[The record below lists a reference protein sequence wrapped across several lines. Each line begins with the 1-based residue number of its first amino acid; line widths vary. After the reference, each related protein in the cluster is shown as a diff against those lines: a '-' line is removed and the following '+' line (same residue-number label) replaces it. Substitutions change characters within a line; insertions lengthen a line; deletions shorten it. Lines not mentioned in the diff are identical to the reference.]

1 MHNTR
6 RATVAAFLLALIAAA
21 PSASR
26 AATAVQP
33 KQSFADATD
42 VSGQRN
48 DGLTYRVIG
57 GGASP
62 TEAVEIWLRCPA
74 NGYDGQHPGI
84 ARLAALSIVEAK
96 AHGFSLR
103 DLARDNGGAVAIQV
117 FPAVTEIGIVV
128 PAYLAGAA
136 QAAVLSDVFHPQID
150 DAAFKN
156 GKLRLA
162 EELAIAATQPD
173 NQLRERLFG
182 VMFSGG
188 PYSSSTYG
196 SAADVAAATLGET
209 QSFVSQ
215 AYVPA
220 NGIAASA
227 GLGGSDALGEI
238 VTSALGEVVTLG
250 TARAA
255 TGPVPAE
262 SGARLPVST
271 LRAAFKPVTLPSGA
285 TRGVSAVALGWPG
298 PPIADERAATAM
310 DFLSDY
316 LMSDTTGTV
325 TKALTAA
332 QPNAQFDGQFITLEN
347 PGIMFAGVWG
357 VDVDRQT
364 AVDVIRAAAKRVV
377 DAELSDSAFAQAELA
392 YRAHLLHDMSTPQS
406 LADNLGWYFGQ
417 GAPAYTPAA
426 LMLGAGDYMTSAD
439 SLTPAYVH
447 DIARR
452 YLSAEPAM
460 VTLPESSGSVAM
472 HLIEGAD
479 VSRPTLQLLGPTD
492 VGPFRSTKSVGHFRR
507 TNRD

>member
-1 MHNTR
+1 MQHTR
-6 RATVAAFLLALIAAA
+6 RATVAALLLVFVVAA
-21 PSASR
+21 PKASR
-26 AATAVQP
+26 AATGLAP
-33 KQSFADATD
+33 EQSIAAATD
-42 VSGQRN
+42 FAGQRN

-96 AHGFSLR
+96 SNGFSLR
-103 DLARDNGGAVAIQV
+103 DIARDNGGAVAVQV
-117 FPAVTEIGIVV
+117 FPAATEIGIVV

-136 QAAVLSDVFHPQID
+136 QAALLSDVFHPQLD

-188 PYSSSTYG
+188 PYSTSTYG
-196 SAADVAAATLGET
+196 SATDIASATIGET

-215 AYVPA
+215 AYLPGNA
-220 NGIAASA
+220 IAASA

-238 VTSALGEVVTLG
+238 VTSGPAP
-250 TARAA
+250 AA
-255 TGPVPAE
+255 PGAASPAP

-271 LRAAFKPVTLPSGA
+271 LRTAFAPVTLPSGV
-285 TRGVSAVALGWPG
+285 TQGVSAVALGWPG
-298 PPIADERAATAM
+298 PPISDERAATAM

-357 VDVDRQT
+357 EDLDRQA
-364 AVDVIRAAAKRVV
+364 AVDAIRAAAKRVV
-377 DAELSDSAFAQAELA
+377 DVQLSDAEFAQAELA

-406 LADNLGWYFGQ
+406 LADNLGWYFAQ
-417 GAPAYTPAA
+417 GAAAYTPAA
-426 LMLGAGDYMTSAD
+426 LMFGNGDYLSSAD

-447 DIARR
+447 EIARR
-452 YLSAEPAM
+452 YLTADPAM
-460 VTLPESSGSVAM
+460 VTLPETNGSVA
-472 HLIEGAD
+472 L
-479 VSRPTLQLLGPTD
+479 RL
-492 VGPFRSTKSVGHFRR
+492 
-507 TNRD
+507 

>member
-1 MHNTR
+1 MQHTR
-6 RATVAAFLLALIAAA
+6 RATVAALLLVLISATPSRSHAATALAPAQSIAAA
-21 PSASR
+21 
-26 AATAVQP
+26 
-33 KQSFADATD
+33 TD
-42 VSGQRN
+42 MAGQRT

-84 ARLAALSIVEAK
+84 ARLAALSIVETK
-96 AHGFSLR
+96 SHGFSLR
-103 DLARDNGGAVAIQV
+103 DIARDNGGAVAVQV
-117 FPAVTEIGIVV
+117 FPAATEIGIVV

-136 QAAVLSDVFHPQID
+136 QAALLSDVFHPQLD

-162 EELAIAATQPD
+162 EELALAATQPD
-173 NQLRERLFG
+173 NQLREQLFG

-188 PYSSSTYG
+188 PYSASTYG
-196 SAADVAAATLGET
+196 SATDIASATIGET
-209 QSFVSQ
+209 ESFVSQ
-215 AYVPA
+215 AYLPDNA
-220 NGIAASA
+220 IAASA

-238 VTSALGEVVTLG
+238 VTSGPAP
-250 TARAA
+250 AA
-255 TGPVPAE
+255 TGASPGP

-271 LRAAFKPVTLPSGA
+271 LRTAFKPVTLPSGV
-285 TRGVSAVALGWPG
+285 THGVSAVALGWPG
-298 PPIADERAATAM
+298 PPITDERAATAM

-325 TKALTAA
+325 TKALTEA

-357 VDVDRQT
+357 VDLDRQA
-364 AVDVIRAAAKRVV
+364 AVDVIRAASKRVV
-377 DAELSDSAFAQAELA
+377 DAQLSDAVFAQAELA

-406 LADNLGWYFGQ
+406 LADNLGWYFAQ
-417 GAPAYTPAA
+417 GSAAYTPAG
-426 LMLGAGDYMTSAD
+426 LILGNGDYVSSAD

-452 YLSAEPAM
+452 YLTAEPAT
-460 VTLPESSGSVAM
+460 VTLPETSGSVA
-472 HLIEGAD
+472 
-479 VSRPTLQLLGPTD
+479 
-492 VGPFRSTKSVGHFRR
+492 FRL
-507 TNRD
+507 

>member
-1 MHNTR
+1 MQHTR
-6 RATVAAFLLALIAAA
+6 RATVAALLLALIAAA
-21 PSASR
+21 PSASH
-26 AATAVQP
+26 AATATEP
-33 KQSFADATD
+33 PSFAATTD
-42 VSGQRN
+42 MSGQRN

-74 NGYDGQHPGI
+74 NGYDGKHPGI

-103 DLARDNGGAVAIQV
+103 DLARDNGGTVAIQV

-136 QAAVLSDVFHPQID
+136 QAAILSNVFHAEID

-162 EELAIAATQPD
+162 EEIAIAATQPD
-173 NQLRERLFG
+173 SQLRERLFG

-196 SAADVAAATLGET
+196 SATDVAAATLGET

-215 AYVPA
+215 AYVPG

-238 VTSALGEVVTLG
+238 VTSAAPLL
-250 TARAA
+250 A
-255 TGPVPAE
+255 TGSVPPPSA
-262 SGARLPVST
+262 ARLPVSS
-271 LRAAFKPVTLPSGA
+271 LRSAFAPATLPNGV

-316 LMSDTTGTV
+316 LMSDTTGTI
-325 TKALTAA
+325 TKALTTA

-357 VDVDRQT
+357 VDLNRQA

-377 DAELSDSAFAQAELA
+377 DAQLSDAAFAQAELA

-426 LMLGAGDYMTSAD
+426 LMLGTGDYMSSAD
-439 SLTPAYVH
+439 SLTAAYVH

-452 YLSAEPAM
+452 YLTSEPAM
-460 VTLPESSGSVAM
+460 VTLPETSGTVA
-472 HLIEGAD
+472 LRLSG
-479 VSRPTLQLLGPTD
+479 RP
-492 VGPFRSTKSVGHFRR
+492 
-507 TNRD
+507 

>member
-1 MHNTR
+1 MQHTR
-6 RATVAAFLLALIAAA
+6 RATVAALLLALIVAA
-21 PSASR
+21 PASSR
-26 AATAVQP
+26 ADSAVQP
-33 KQSFADATD
+33 EQSIAAATD
-42 VSGQRN
+42 MSGQRN

-74 NGYDGQHPGI
+74 NGYDGHHPGI

-96 AHGFSLR
+96 SHGFSLR
-103 DLARDNGGAVAIQV
+103 DLARDNGGAIAVQV
-117 FPAVTEIGIVV
+117 FPAATEIGIVV

-136 QAAVLSDVFHPQID
+136 QEALLNNVFHSQLD

-173 NQLRERLFG
+173 DQLRELLFG

-188 PYSSSTYG
+188 PYSASTYG
-196 SAADVAAATLGET
+196 SATDIASATIGET

-215 AYVPA
+215 AYLPDNA
-220 NGIAASA
+220 IAASA

-238 VTSALGEVVTLG
+238 VTSGSPP
-250 TARAA
+250 RA
-255 TGPVPAE
+255 TGSASPP
-262 SGARLPVST
+262 SGPSLPLST
-271 LRAAFKPVTLPSGA
+271 LRTAFAPTTLPSGV
-285 TRGVSAVALGWPG
+285 THGVSAVALGWPG

-325 TKALTAA
+325 TKALAAA
-332 QPNAQFDGQFITLEN
+332 QPTAQFDGQFITLEN

-357 VDVDRQT
+357 VDLDRQA
-364 AVDVIRAAAKRVV
+364 AVDAIRAAAKRVV
-377 DAELSDSAFAQAELA
+377 DAQLSDAVFAQAELA

-406 LADNLGWYFGQ
+406 LADNLGWYFAQ
-417 GAPAYTPAA
+417 GAAAYTPAA
-426 LMLGAGDYMTSAD
+426 LMFGNGDYMSSAD

-452 YLSAEPAM
+452 YLTADPAM
-460 VTLPESSGSVAM
+460 VTLPETSGSVALRM
-472 HLIEGAD
+472 TEGAD
-479 VSRPTLQLLGPTD
+479 ASRPAKRISKENG
-492 VGPFRSTKSVGHFRR
+492 S
-507 TNRD
+507 